1 MLRMFCGISLNSL
14 CKMHKIRTQKLSEKA
29 DFVRAQSF
37 QIEITL
43 CSCYN
48 QRTESGRKKPVNTFI
63 QGGTL

>member
-1 MLRMFCGISLNSL
+1 MFCRIFLNSL
-14 CKMHKIRTQKLSEKA
+14 CKMHKIHTRKLSEKA

-48 QRTESGRKKPVNTFI
+48 QRTENGRKKPVNTFI

>member
-1 MLRMFCGISLNSL
+1 MFCGISLNSL
-14 CKMHKIRTQKLSEKA
+14 CKMHKIHTRKLSEKA

-48 QRTESGRKKPVNTFI
+48 LSLIHIWKKQSPDS
-63 QGGTL
+63 L